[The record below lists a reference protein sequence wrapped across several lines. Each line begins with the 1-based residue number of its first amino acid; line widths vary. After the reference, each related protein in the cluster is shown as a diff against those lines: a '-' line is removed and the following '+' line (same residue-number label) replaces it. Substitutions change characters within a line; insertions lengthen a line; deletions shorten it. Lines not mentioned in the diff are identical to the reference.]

1 MRPCQVSR
9 FKHVEGLSSRHY
21 PSIGGVRIA
30 ADRSPR
36 RRGIRTS
43 RWRLSLR
50 RAVAVAAAA
59 GLTLA
64 CLLVGSGPAQAF
76 TTGTIAPP
84 DFLTLSSL
92 RGGNVVNI
100 PFTSDAAPGSTLYL
114 TARDTG
120 PGNSNYSKTITALS
134 GSDGSGIFR
143 LEFAAPADVAV
154 GDVLYFSASDSS
166 SAQAFSFASATQTI
180 VAPGVVAA
188 GNTKFFAGSWGGGL
202 QLTGSGFPHSAQATV
217 SVVTGSDSAAPG
229 NLIAPVTVTTDSV
242 GAFSL
247 TIPAGTL
254 DAGGLP
260 QLPGTSNTY
269 YRVAALD
276 SLGNQSTPLQL
287 TIRSVAAG
295 TSVSPITAQPGDVIR
310 VTAAEL
316 RSNEPLE
323 LWLHSTPIRLLSAAA
338 NSTGTFVGEVAIP
351 GAVAAGSHQVE
362 VRGATSGSQ
371 WLTFTVS
378 PPPAPTPTPAD
389 PPASVPPPSPSP
401 ASPIADPVPGIG
413 IEPSPR
419 PLAPQATVP
428 IAELAAEP
436 VLPEPSAAAE
446 NPSTPPTPSPSAIPE
461 DSAAVTVPS
470 RVPRLVDEIAQ
481 DYTVDVVAIT
491 AIGAGLLLLGPVL
504 VFGARIKRRQSP
516 EDQSRL

>member
-1 MRPCQVSR
+1 M
-9 FKHVEGLSSRHY
+9 
-21 PSIGGVRIA
+21 
-30 ADRSPR
+30 
-36 RRGIRTS
+36 
-43 RWRLSLR
+43 
-50 RAVAVAAAA
+50 AVAAAA
-59 GLTLA
+59 GLTLT
-64 CLLVGSGPAQAF
+64 CLLVGTGPAQAI
-76 TTGTIAPP
+76 TTGTLTPP
-84 DFLTLSSL
+84 SYLTLWML
-92 RGGNVVNI
+92 GNGNTVNV
-100 PFTSDAAPGSTLYL
+100 PFTSNASAGTTLYL
-114 TARDTG
+114 TVSDTG
-120 PGNSNYSKTITALS
+120 PGNSTYKKIVTAVTAS
-134 GSDGSGIFR
+134 GGAGV
-143 LEFAAPADVAV
+143 FALNFSAPTDVAV
-154 GDVLYFSASDSS
+154 GDVLYFAVSESADP
-166 SAQAFSFASATQTI
+166 QVFPFATATRRI
-180 VAPGVVAA
+180 VAPGAVAA
-188 GNTKFFAGSWGGGL
+188 GNTKFFAGSWGTGL

-229 NLIAPVTVTTDSV
+229 NLITPVTVTTDSV

-260 QLPGTSNTY
+260 QLPGTSNIY

-287 TIRSVAAG
+287 TVRSVAAG
-295 TSVSPITAQPGDVIR
+295 TSVSPTTAQPGDVVR

-316 RSNEPLE
+316 RSNESLE
-323 LWLHSTPIRLLSAAA
+323 VWLHSTPIRLLSAAA
-338 NSTGTFVGEVAIP
+338 TSTGTFVGDVAIP
-351 GAVAAGSHQVE
+351 GAVEAGGHQVE

-378 PPPAPTPTPAD
+378 PPPAPTPTPSV
-389 PPASVPPPSPSP
+389 PPASVPPASVPPASVPPTSPSP
-401 ASPIADPVPGIG
+401 ASPIADPVPVPGIG

-419 PLAPQATVP
+419 PLTPQATAP
-428 IAELAAEP
+428 IAEPAAEP

-446 NPSTPPTPSPSAIPE
+446 DPSASPTPSPAAIPE
-461 DSAAVTVPS
+461 DSAAVTAPS

-504 VFGARIKRRQSP
+504 VFGVRIKRRQSP